1 MAVLAFQ
8 IDVIDQSRTNIF
20 HFFHSLN
27 YCADALQALKRGCE
41 GIPLSMHAVKIRKV
55 VFGPNHPAYAH
66 SLSVLASCYH
76 QVGRSF
82 DALGLLKE
90 CLEICEKAFSPNHAN
105 IIPNLM
111 LYGSILSVSGKC
123 EMARVAFAR
132 ALNIHKMNFKEGQ
145 NTHQLVKLQNALEQ
159 LSVRSEPQTKEKS
172 MLDIPIS
179 FENSALTHVVVCAD
193 FGHRSS
199 DEYMLCCAASFQ
211 KMGILKLVSI
221 VAVSPPHDVRA
232 NIVREALDS
241 LMLSNIPVAYG
252 ASSASES
259 RTSTDA
265 TLSAEYGKLSAHVS
279 NTGVELLK
287 RVLLDAPEKS
297 LVVMCTAYF
306 GDVSEV
312 IDSHRDLFAS
322 KVKEVV
328 IIGSVKPLRRKGVI
342 EPEDFGGDEEDSF
355 AKNVY
360 SACQELDIPT
370 VTLFKNAARGF
381 PFSSTLVD
389 DLALTNHMVSTKVQQ
404 AEEMH
409 VNGVWEL
416 IKQLKSETSYFAPN
430 NVDVKRFHKYSLGGK
445 APTAGERNIWP
456 SIKSINLDL
465 VLGLLCCIPTY
476 QKAHFRWESHQ
487 VNGTVHKVC
496 RHVNSIAGIINA
508 EELSNELHMLI
519 GFAMRASLLNTSC

>member
-1 MAVLAFQ
+1 
-8 IDVIDQSRTNIF
+8 
-20 HFFHSLN
+20 
-27 YCADALQALKRGCE
+27 
-41 GIPLSMHAVKIRKV
+41 MHAVKFRKFE
-55 VFGPNHPAYAH
+55 FGPNHSAYAH

-90 CLEICEKAFSPNHAN
+90 CLEICEKTLSPNHAN
-105 IIPNLM
+105 MIPNLM
-111 LYGSILSVSGKC
+111 LYGSVLSVLGKC
-123 EMARVAFAR
+123 EMATVAFTR
-132 ALNIHKMNFKEGQ
+132 ALNIHKMNFKEGH
-145 NTHQLVKLQNALEQ
+145 NTHQLFKLQNALEEV
-159 LSVRSEPQTKEKS
+159 SVRSEPQTKEKS
-172 MLDIPIS
+172 MLDVPIS
-179 FENSALTHVVVCAD
+179 FESSTLTHVVVCAD
-193 FGHRSS
+193 FGYRSS

-221 VAVSPPHDVRA
+221 VAVSPPQEVCA
-232 NIVREALDS
+232 NIAREALDS
-241 LMLSNIPVAYG
+241 LLLSNVPVAYG
-252 ASSASES
+252 TSSTSER
-259 RTSTDA
+259 RTANDA
-265 TLSAEYGKLSAHVS
+265 TLSADYGKLSAHVR
-279 NTGVELLK
+279 NTGVELLR
-287 RVLLDAPEKS
+287 RVLLNAPEKS
-297 LVVMCTAYF
+297 LVIMCTACF
-306 GDVSEV
+306 DDVSEV

-328 IIGSVKPLRRKGVI
+328 IIGSVKPLRRRGFI

-360 SACQELDIPT
+360 SACQELNIPT
-370 VTLFKNAARGF
+370 VTLFKTVARGF

-409 VNGVWEL
+409 MNGVWEL

-456 SIKSINLDL
+456 SIKSINLEL

>member
-8 IDVIDQSRTNIF
+8 IDVIDQSHKNIF
-20 HFFHSLN
+20 YYFHSLN

-105 IIPNLM
+105 MIPNLM

-159 LSVRSEPQTKEKS
+159 LSVRPEPQTKEKS
-172 MLDIPIS
+172 IS

-232 NIVREALDS
+232 NIAREALDS

-252 ASSASES
+252 TSSASES

-265 TLSAEYGKLSAHVS
+265 ILSAEYGKLSAHVS
-279 NTGVELLK
+279 NTGVELLR

-297 LVVMCTAYF
+297 LVVMCTACF
-306 GDVSEV
+306 NDVREV

-328 IIGSVKPLRRKGVI
+328 IIGSVKPLRRKGFI
-342 EPEDFGGDEEDSF
+342 EPDDFGGDKEDSF

-389 DLALTNHMVSTKVQQ
+389 DLTLTNHMVSTKVQQ

-445 APTAGERNIWP
+445 APTAGERYIWP
-456 SIKSINLDL
+456 SIKSINLEL

-508 EELSNELHMLI
+508 EALSNELHMLI